1 MVEFHLDE
9 FKSVRTAITKAL
21 QDKGWEKIT
30 YAVKL
35 PSSRSTIDIVATS
48 KGFRK
53 KKVIITIGANEF
65 DANLAIMILTG
76 IREKVIKVMFLQ
88 EGNPD
93 NVKASPE
100 IKVLANYDDLPTP

>member
-1 MVEFHLDE
+1 MVEFLLDE

-21 QDKGWEKIT
+21 QDKGWKKIT

-53 KKVIITIGANEF
+53 KKLIINIGTNEF
-65 DANLAIMILTG
+65 DAIATMILTG